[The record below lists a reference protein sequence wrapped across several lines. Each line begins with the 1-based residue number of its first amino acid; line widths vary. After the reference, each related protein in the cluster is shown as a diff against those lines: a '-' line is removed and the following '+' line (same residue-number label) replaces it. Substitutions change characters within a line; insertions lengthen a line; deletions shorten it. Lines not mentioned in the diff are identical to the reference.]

1 MAGAQSVA
9 TLSLYCLCKQEIICN
24 QTVPHTMSVAMSA
37 MVVYIKIQEVMTVKT
52 SLPGPNSKVCL
63 PTECTFSLMFIS
75 IVYPLLQ
82 MSTIC
87 SSVP

>member
-1 MAGAQSVA
+1 MQSNCPPYNVC
-9 TLSLYCLCKQEIICN
+9 SP
-24 QTVPHTMSVAMSA
+24 VSHM
-37 MVVYIKIQEVMTVKT
+37 VYIKMQEVMTVKT